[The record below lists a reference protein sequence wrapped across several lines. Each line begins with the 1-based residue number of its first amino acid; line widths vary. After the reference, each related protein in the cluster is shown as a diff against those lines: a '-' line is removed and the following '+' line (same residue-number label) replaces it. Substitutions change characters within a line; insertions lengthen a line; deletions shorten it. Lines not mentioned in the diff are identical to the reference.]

1 MYSFS
6 YIYKLQAIEGNEE
19 NIMNAKIKTY
29 LSDGTLLV
37 VAALWGGGFIAVKNG
52 LDSMTP
58 MVLAAMR
65 FIIATLVFAVVL
77 HKKIGKLSKDD
88 LIKGGIV
95 GFFLYTA
102 FAFQTVGLQYTTASK
117 QGFLTATYVIMVP
130 LIHWAIKK
138 ELPKWRVFAGSFMTF
153 IGIGL
158 VSYEG
163 TLSFNLGDGLTLVC
177 AVLFALHIIAI
188 DYFGKGMSSF
198 KLAFIQIAVAA
209 ICFSAT
215 ALIVEPIPNNLSSD
229 AWQAVIY
236 LGVLSTFL
244 CFTLQTIAQKHTMAS
259 HASMILS
266 LESIFA
272 AIFGVVLL
280 GEVLTDKMLL
290 GCLLIFIAIIMVEIQ
305 WPKKKKVLERQVLE

>member
-1 MYSFS
+1 
-6 YIYKLQAIEGNEE
+6 
-19 NIMNAKIKTY
+19 MNAKTRIY
-29 LSDGTLLV
+29 LSDATLLL

-52 LDSMTP
+52 LDTMTP

-65 FIIATLVFAVVL
+65 FMIATLVFGVVL
-77 HKKIGKLSKDD
+77 HKKIGKLTKED

-95 GFFLYTA
+95 GIFLYTA

-130 LIHWAIKK
+130 LIHWGIKK
-138 ELPKWRVFAGSFMTF
+138 ELPKGRVFLGSFMTF
-153 IGIGL
+153 VGIGL

-163 TLSFNLGDGLTLVC
+163 TLSFNLGDGLTLIC

-188 DYFGKGMSSF
+188 DYFGKEMSSV
-198 KLAFIQIAVAA
+198 KLAFVQIAVATV
-209 ICFSAT
+209 CFTIT
-215 ALIVEPIPNNLSSD
+215 AVIAEPVPSSLTRD

-244 CFTLQTIAQKHTMAS
+244 CFTLQTIAQKYTMAS

-272 AIFGVVLL
+272 AIFGIILL
-280 GEVLTDKMLL
+280 GEVLTAKMLI
-290 GCLLIFIAIIMVEIQ
+290 GCLFIFVAIIMVEIQ
-305 WPKKKKVLERQVLE
+305 LPTKKTVKIKQVVE